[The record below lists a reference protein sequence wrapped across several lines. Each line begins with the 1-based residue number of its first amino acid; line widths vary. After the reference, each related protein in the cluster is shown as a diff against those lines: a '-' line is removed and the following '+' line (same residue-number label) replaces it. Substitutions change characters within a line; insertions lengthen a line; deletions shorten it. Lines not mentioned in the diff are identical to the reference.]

1 MKQQLQQPK
10 SQQRQP
16 ERKIYRMTYLS
27 DSKSV
32 GDYVSIRRK
41 SKREQNYVPS
51 SLSETEES
59 NVKKLNCKPKNSKNE
74 ARKK

>member
-1 MKQQLQQPK
+1 MKQQLQQPQ

-32 GDYVSIRRK
+32 GDYVSITRK

-51 SLSETEES
+51 SLSETEKS
-59 NVKKLNCKPKNSKNE
+59 NVEKLNCKPKNSKNE